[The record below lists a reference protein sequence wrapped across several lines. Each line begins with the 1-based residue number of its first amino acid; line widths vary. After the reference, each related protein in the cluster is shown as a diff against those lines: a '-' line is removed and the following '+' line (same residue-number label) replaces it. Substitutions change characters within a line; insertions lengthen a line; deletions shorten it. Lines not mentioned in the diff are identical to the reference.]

1 MSKTSIARLA
11 GIALV
16 PFLAFGGT
24 VALASPGHDETPN
37 IGQTGDIS
45 HVDRVIQVD
54 MGEMYFTP
62 DAYEFERGETV
73 RFELINSGRVVHE
86 FAIGTDEMHDAHL
99 QEMRTMMQ
107 NGMMTVRELRHD
119 RMEEAGMMHVDA
131 NSRLLE
137 PGETSEIV
145 WTFSGDQDELI
156 IACNVPG
163 HRQAGME
170 ASVVIGEDHAS

>member
-1 MSKTSIARLA
+1 MNGRRL
-11 GIALV
+11 
-16 PFLAFGGT
+16 
-24 VALASPGHDETPN
+24 DKK
-37 IGQTGDIS
+37 
-45 HVDRVIQVD
+45 
-54 MGEMYFTP
+54 
-62 DAYEFERGETV
+62 ERGETV
-73 RFELINSGRVVHE
+73 RFELVNSGRVVHE

-170 ASVVIGEDHAS
+170 ASAVIGEDHAS